1 MQFRQIYLKSLE
13 YNYFIR
19 LDILN
24 SAISSVQENLEF
36 QRTVSTR
43 VESLEAKLNAC
54 NSSLEW
60 IVSALLN
67 KNFVPQNIPGTGE
80 LSELEQQIV

>member
-1 MQFRQIYLKSLE
+1 MQF
-13 YNYFIR
+13 YFAR
-19 LDILN
+19 LDVLN

-36 QRTVSTR
+36 QRTVATR
-43 VESLEAKLNAC
+43 VESLDAKLNAS

-67 KNFVPQNIPGTGE
+67 KNFVPQNIAGTGE
-80 LSELEQQIV
+80 LSELVRQIA